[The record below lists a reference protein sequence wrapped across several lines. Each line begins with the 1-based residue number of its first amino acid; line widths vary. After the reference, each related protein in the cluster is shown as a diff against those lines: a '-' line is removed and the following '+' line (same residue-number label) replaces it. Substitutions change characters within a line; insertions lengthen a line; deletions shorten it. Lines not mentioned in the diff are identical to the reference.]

1 MSIKSSQTLISEAL
15 NEVNTITPDEALKR
29 SNENKCNLIDIR
41 DANEL
46 EKLGKIENSHNIS
59 RGLLEF
65 SIHPDSA
72 FVQREE
78 IDLDKELVLFCAA
91 GGRSALAAKTLKEMG
106 FNNVANAQG
115 GFDSLKKIGLPIIS
129 KEKK

>member
-1 MSIKSSQTLISEAL
+1 MTLKSPQSLISEAL
-15 NEVNTITPDEALKR
+15 KDVKTITPNEALKL

-46 EKLGKIENSHNIS
+46 QKLGQIENSYNIS

-72 FVQREE
+72 FIQREE
-78 IDLDKELVLFCAA
+78 IDLNKELVLFCAA

-106 FNNVANAQG
+106 FNNVSHVEG
-115 GFDSLKKIGLPIIS
+115 GFGAMVNSGFKIKK
-129 KEKK
+129 

>member
-91 GGRSALAAKTLKEMG
+91 GGRSALAAKTIKEMG
-106 FNNVANAQG
+106 FNSV
-115 GFDSLKKIGLPIIS
+115 
-129 KEKK
+129 

>member
-1 MSIKSSQTLISEAL
+1 MTLKSPQTLISEAL
-15 NEVNTITPDEALKR
+15 KDVKTITPDEALKL

-46 EKLGKIENSHNIS
+46 QKLGQIENSYNIS

-65 SIHPDSA
+65 LIDPDST
-72 FVQREE
+72 FIQREK
-78 IDLDKELVLFCAA
+78 IDLQKELVLFCAA

-106 FNNVANAQG
+106 FTNVSHVEG
-115 GFDSLKKIGLPIIS
+115 GFGAMVNSGFKIKK
-129 KEKK
+129 

>member
-1 MSIKSSQTLISEAL
+1 MTLKSPQTLISEAL
-15 NEVNTITPDEALKR
+15 KDVKTITPDEALKL

-46 EKLGKIENSHNIS
+46 QKLGQIENSYNIS

-65 SIHPDSA
+65 SIYPDSA
-72 FVQREE
+72 LIQREE
-78 IDLDKELVLFCAA
+78 IDLNKELVLFCAA

-106 FNNVANAQG
+106 FTNVSHVEG
-115 GFDSLKKIGLPIIS
+115 GFGAMVNSGFKIKK
-129 KEKK
+129 

>member
-1 MSIKSSQTLISEAL
+1 MTLKSPQTLISEAL
-15 NEVNTITPDEALKR
+15 KDVKTITPDEALKL

-46 EKLGKIENSHNIS
+46 QKLGGIENSYNIS

-72 FVQREE
+72 FIQREE
-78 IDLDKELVLFCAA
+78 IDLNKELVLFCAA

-106 FNNVANAQG
+106 FTNVSHVEG
-115 GFDSLKKIGLPIIS
+115 GFGAMVNSGFKIKK
-129 KEKK
+129 

>member
-1 MSIKSSQTLISEAL
+1 MTLKSPQTLISEAL
-15 NEVNTITPDEALKR
+15 KDVKTITPDEALKL

-46 EKLGKIENSHNIS
+46 QKLGQIENSYNIS

-72 FVQREE
+72 FIQREK
-78 IDLDKELVLFCAA
+78 IDLNKELVLFCAA

-106 FNNVANAQG
+106 FKNVSHVEG
-115 GFDSLKKIGLPIIS
+115 GFGAMVNSGFKIKK
-129 KEKK
+129 

>member
-1 MSIKSSQTLISEAL
+1 MSIKIPQELVA
-15 NEVNTITPDEALKR
+15 EALKIVKTISPEEALKL

-41 DANEL
+41 DAIEL
-46 EKLGKIENSHNIS
+46 QNLGRIENSHHIS

-72 FVQREE
+72 FIQNKK
-78 IDLDKELVLFCAA
+78 IDLSKEIVLFCAA

-106 FNNVANAQG
+106 FENVSHIEG
-115 GFDSLKKIGLPIIS
+115 GFGLMKVS
-129 KEKK
+129 GFKVVK